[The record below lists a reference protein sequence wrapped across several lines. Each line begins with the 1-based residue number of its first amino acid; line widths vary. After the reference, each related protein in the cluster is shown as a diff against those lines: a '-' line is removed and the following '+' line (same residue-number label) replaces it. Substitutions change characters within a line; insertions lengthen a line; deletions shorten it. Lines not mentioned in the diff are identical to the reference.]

1 MIIRI
6 KFFYDNFNHKVPGAI
21 DVCSKAGIKVI
32 MITGDIKETAESI
45 AE

>member
-1 MIIRI
+1 MRDP
-6 KFFYDNFNHKVPGAI
+6 FRPQVPGAI

-45 AE
+45 AT